1 MPEIKPYERS
11 ARRDIRWWG
20 MFLVGSV
27 MCYGAST
34 VEPAKNCDEL
44 GRECAPW
51 LVRVVMVVG
60 GVFGLLGAARLV
72 VNPRSGSRI
81 DPLTGDLLW
90 WQERFGTRSGKQGR
104 IHPSRISR
112 ISIVSQSDSMD
123 EVHLYDL
130 AGERQPYFDG
140 EVIPSP
146 VEGWAKTLAES
157 YPHIRVDV
165 R

>member
-1 MPEIKPYERS
+1 MSDIKPYERS

-34 VEPAKNCDEL
+34 VEPGTNCDIS
-44 GRECAPW
+44 GRDCAPW
-51 LVRVVMVVG
+51 LVPVVMVIG
-60 GVFGLLGAARLV
+60 GVFGLLGAVRLA

-81 DPLTGDLLW
+81 DPVTGDLIW
-90 WQERFGTRSGKQGR
+90 WQERFGKRRGNGGR

-112 ISIVSQSDSMD
+112 ISIVSQSDDMD
-123 EVHLYDL
+123 EVHLYNLD
-130 AGERQPYFDG
+130 GECQPYFDG
-140 EVIPSP
+140 EVIPQP
-146 VEGWAKTLAES
+146 FEGWAKALAENW
-157 YPHIRVDV
+157 PNIQVDV

>member
-1 MPEIKPYERS
+1 MPDIKPYERS

-20 MFLVGSV
+20 MFLVGSM
-27 MCYGAST
+27 MCYGASM

-44 GRECAPW
+44 GRQCAPW
-51 LVRVVMVVG
+51 LVPLAMLVG
-60 GVFGLLGAARLV
+60 GAFGVLGAARLV
-72 VNPRSGSRI
+72 ANPRNGSRI
-81 DPLTGDLLW
+81 DKGTGDLVW
-90 WQERFGTRSGKQGR
+90 WQERFGTSGGKEGR

-112 ISIVSQSDSMD
+112 ISIISQSDDMD

-130 AGERQPYFDG
+130 AGVRQHYFDG

-146 VEGWAKTLAES
+146 FENWARALAEEW
-157 YPHIRVDV
+157 PNIRVDV